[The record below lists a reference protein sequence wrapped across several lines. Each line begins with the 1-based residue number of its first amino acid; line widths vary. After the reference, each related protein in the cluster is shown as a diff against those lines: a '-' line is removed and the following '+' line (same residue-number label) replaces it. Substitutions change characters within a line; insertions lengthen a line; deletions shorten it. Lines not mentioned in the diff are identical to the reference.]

1 MSGTGAIPLASFK
14 LLRGLCTNAGAGR
27 CQQVDL
33 LAVDPDTMGG
43 DQPAI
48 HETEVHQVA
57 NRRATIEA
65 PDVEILVLG
74 LSQMRDDEDVEPL
87 GERMHAAVKIRTYG
101 VGRMWSQRRY
111 NAGVIAPTR
120 GKLFGLG
127 QGSIGTG
134 RASDVEVGVRQN
146 PAHP

>member
-1 MSGTGAIPLASFK
+1 SLVVAI
-14 LLRGLCTNAGAGR
+14 LLMC
-27 CQQVDL
+27 
-33 LAVDPDTMGG
+33 
-43 DQPAI
+43 
-48 HETEVHQVA
+48 
-57 NRRATIEA
+57 
-65 PDVEILVLG
+65 
-74 LSQMRDDEDVEPL
+74 LSQMREDEEVEQL

-101 VGRMWSQRRY
+101 VGRIWSQRRY

-146 PAHP
+146 PAHPLAHPPPQQPHFHKNTCRIA

>member
-14 LLRGLCTNAGAGR
+14 LLRGLCTTPARAAASR
-27 CQQVDL
+27 LISSLSIQ
-33 LAVDPDTMGG
+33 TMGG

-57 NRRATIEA
+57 NRRATIET
-65 PDVEILVLG
+65 PDVAILVLG

-101 VGRMWSQRRY
+101 VGRMWS
-111 NAGVIAPTR
+111 
-120 GKLFGLG
+120 
-127 QGSIGTG
+127 
-134 RASDVEVGVRQN
+134 
-146 PAHP
+146 